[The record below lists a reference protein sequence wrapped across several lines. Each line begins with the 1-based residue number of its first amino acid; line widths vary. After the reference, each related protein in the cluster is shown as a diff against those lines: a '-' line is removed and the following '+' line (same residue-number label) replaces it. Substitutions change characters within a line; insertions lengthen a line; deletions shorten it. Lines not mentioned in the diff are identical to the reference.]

1 MFLSSQERNA
11 FLEKSVVHF
20 IVCLQAVNL
29 FIENSEC
36 FVYICLP
43 PTPPICVSICVPS
56 VKWIFTANMMS
67 INGHRIVSSR
77 NKIYLNTQQP
87 LPERGC
93 TVIAR
98 AWFGGICLVARV
110 LAQILPGPGVGL
122 GAHREALWDPA
133 HDRRTSNK
141 QTQAFENVVVA
152 TEHRRTAEE
161 DPEKRHL
168 VAATPKY
175 TRVRGGIDGAVC
187 LEL

>member
-29 FIENSEC
+29 FIENSQC
-36 FVYICLP
+36 FVYIC
-43 PTPPICVSICVPS
+43 
-56 VKWIFTANMMS
+56 KWIFTANMMS
-67 INGHRIVSSR
+67 INGHRIISSR

-161 DPEKRHL
+161 DPEKRHV

-175 TRVRGGIDGAVC
+175 TRVRGGIDGAV
-187 LEL
+187 